1 MKPQLSGNHT
11 IVVSAVCKI
20 PAERTVHSTTRIL
33 SRNFFIK
40 LVMGGLAAVVLFLAG
55 TAQASVRL
63 LSGSAPESR
72 ISIVNSSTNLATSP
86 QNANLMALIPGAKA
100 GDSLASLVN
109 RISNSTNIDYLSTSL
124 IALTSGLLAL
134 ACRPG
139 KRSTSK
145 YVPTL
150 ACEPTVRRQAGDLH
164 ARIET

>member
-11 IVVSAVCKI
+11 IAAPAVCKI
-20 PAERTVHSTTRIL
+20 PAEKAVHPATRIL

-40 LVMGGLAAVVLFLAG
+40 LVMSGLAAVVLFLPG

-63 LSGSAPESR
+63 LSGSALESR
-72 ISIVNSSTNLATSP
+72 VFTVNSSVNLATSP

-109 RISNSTNIDYLSTSL
+109 RISNATNIDYLSTSL

-134 ACRPG
+134 ACRHG
-139 KRSTSK
+139 KGSTSK
-145 YVPTL
+145 WCPHPGPRTHGSEASGRSSRL
-150 ACEPTVRRQAGDLH
+150 D
-164 ARIET
+164 